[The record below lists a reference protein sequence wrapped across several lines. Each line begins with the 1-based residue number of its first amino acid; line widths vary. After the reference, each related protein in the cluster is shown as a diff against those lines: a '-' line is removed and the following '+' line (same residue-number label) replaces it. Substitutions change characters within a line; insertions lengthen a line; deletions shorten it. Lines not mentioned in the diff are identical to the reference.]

1 MYSPFCWVWGIFYD
15 NEECKYWNL
24 SCYVVGSGKASWAVY
39 SKPRPANGSLHFSGL
54 RNIFLNESY
63 VNTLRSTGSREV
75 CYASIGVCHPHWE
88 LTQRRGIFIKS
99 FFLMQA
105 WAHKY
110 FHFFTFSRQQYFH
123 ASGLWNDVS
132 VCIANGN
139 LVTGTEPLGSM
150 FSHTSNERGW
160 KMKRDWVLIFSLN

>member
-24 SCYVVGSGKASWAVY
+24 SCYVVGSGKASWVVY

-75 CYASIGVCHPHWE
+75 CYASIIVCHPHWE

-139 LVTGTEPLGSM
+139 LVTGSEPLGSM
-150 FSHTSNERGW
+150 SSYTSNKRGW
-160 KMKRDWVLIFSLN
+160 KIKRDWVHIFSLN